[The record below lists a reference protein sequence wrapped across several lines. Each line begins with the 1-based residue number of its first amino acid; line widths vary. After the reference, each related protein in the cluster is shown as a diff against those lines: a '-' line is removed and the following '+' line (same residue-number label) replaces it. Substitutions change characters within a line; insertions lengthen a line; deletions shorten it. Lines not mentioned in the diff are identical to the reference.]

1 MEKEAKFKVND
12 RIRYHGTVYR
22 IDRIE
27 DNEYYVFPVDGTD
40 YEDAVTGISF
50 NAHDKMELVHYSA
63 SYLEPFQKVLVRDS
77 ADDLWVAS
85 FFGFMHD
92 RTWSQFVC
100 TNGWRYK
107 YCLPYND
114 ETASLLGTD
123 KDYDGYYKTW

>member
-12 RIRYHGTVYR
+12 RIRYYGTVYR
-22 IDRIE
+22 IDGIE
-27 DNEYYVFPVDGTD
+27 DNEYYVFPVDDTD

-50 NAHDKMELVHYSA
+50 NAHDEMELVPYSA
-63 SYLEPFQKVLVRDS
+63 SELEPFQKVLVRDS
-77 ADDLWVAS
+77 ADDLWVPS

-92 RTWSQFVC
+92 GTWSQFVC
-100 TNGWRYK
+100 ANGWRYK